1 MLIVVLTVLSEA
13 ASATISAEVD
23 TRVGGGGEAR
33 GGGGGGLGE
42 ALGDA
47 FVPAAVTV
55 INAVSPVFIQK
66 LTDFE
71 RWDDERSRVTRLLL
85 RMYLAKVME
94 RGRPS
99 SRASRRSGRMTVGE
113 MKLRPPF
120 SPSPS
125 LKVMNAVILVFSF
138 TLLGSPYMLA
148 TRDYQAGER
157 FPSPRGTFP
166 P

>member
-33 GGGGGGLGE
+33 GGGGGGGLGE

-85 RMYLAKVME
+85 RMYLAKVLE

-99 SRASRRSGRMTVGE
+99 RLEPRA
-113 MKLRPPF
+113 
-120 SPSPS
+120 
-125 LKVMNAVILVFSF
+125 A
-138 TLLGSPYMLA
+138 
-148 TRDYQAGER
+148 
-157 FPSPRGTFP
+157 RGG
-166 P
+166 